1 LKRKIDDKKL
11 LNYLLQALNVDE
23 LKQICR
29 DYQIKGFSKLKKTEL
44 VDFIL
49 DSLAEEEIQETLN
62 QKELE
67 IVSKQINLA
76 IQKINGKD
84 RESVADIRIVN
95 EDEHE
100 VELRFKGFNWEVT
113 SFISITPEN
122 LDNPER
128 DCDCRIGSNMGFCS
142 HFWVGFILS
151 LKQGWFKLDDWTL
164 TAVPEDFKKKID
176 SINLIPGEKSSSDSG
191 SVGLVDESTDDVQ
204 IKRFL
209 DKSITLYQ
217 GEIASIEEKTQT
229 YQEIES
235 KYYLISLSNARIGPR
250 VQKKSDFNE
259 KDLID
264 LESLNLRVSENLF
277 LNNNLTEGMNV
288 KANGKLT
295 RDNFLKLYVVKNIR
309 KIQLI

>member
-1 LKRKIDDKKL
+1 MKRKIDDKKL